1 MLNFEEYKQVVYD
14 IIGASMDVYNE
25 LGFGLRES
33 VYQKALEIELKE
45 RSILCE
51 REKYVHIYYKKHE
64 LKQFYKLDML
74 VNGNVIVELK
84 SAQELTSD
92 HRLQLFNYMR
102 LTHMPV
108 GLLINFG
115 DIDILQGERYVRD
128 SLNYC
133 HRVDKNMHLLDI

>member
-33 VYQKALEIELKE
+33 VYQEALEIELKE

-84 SAQELTSD
+84 SAQELISD

-133 HRVDKNMHLLDI
+133 HRVDKNMNLLDI

>member
-33 VYQKALEIELKE
+33 VYQEALEIELKE
-45 RSILCE
+45 RSILRE

-128 SLNYC
+128 SLNYY